1 MPATSYFLD
10 SSYIIALAV
19 PGDEFHQ
26 RAVEISRQIEK
37 SGGELVTTRAVILEI
52 GNALARQR
60 YRRAA
65 VKLLQALHSDPTV
78 RVVPLSERLYRQAHN
93 LYINRPDK
101 EWGLTD
107 CCSFVVMQN
116 DGLREALTADEHFRQ
131 AGFRAL
137 LLE

>member
-1 MPATSYFLD
+1 M
-10 SSYIIALAV
+10 
-19 PGDEFHQ
+19 
-26 RAVEISRQIEK
+26 
-37 SGGELVTTRAVILEI
+37 ILEI

-65 VKLLQALHSDPTV
+65 VELLQALHSDPTV
-78 RVVPLSERLYRQAHN
+78 RVIPLSERLYHQAHD
-93 LYINRPDK
+93 LYINRADK

-116 DGLREALTADEHFRQ
+116 GGLREALTADEHFRQ